1 MLTEKFL
8 EGFRDYEKEDRRSRL
23 PQFDE
28 ENYSMYV
35 EKVNKLKEVSQK
47 ADFNIPSAALR
58 WLLDVAG
65 CDFSIVGFRNLKQ
78 FESIKKAI
86 NNQLPESI
94 ISELKEI

>member
-1 MLTEKFL
+1 
-8 EGFRDYEKEDRRSRL
+8 
-23 PQFDE
+23 
-28 ENYSMYV
+28 MYV

-58 WLLDVAG
+58 WLLDVVG

-78 FESIKKAI
+78 FERIKKAI